1 MSAPKT
7 VPHTI
12 MFGKP
17 NQRIRDIK
25 QAMWTRTPTAPFN
38 REEFIMNYLMCT
50 MTCTMTCIMT
60 SFGVVGTEIVSV
72 KRYVNRSVIQFRYQ
86 TN

>member
-1 MSAPKT
+1 
-7 VPHTI
+7 
-12 MFGKP
+12 
-17 NQRIRDIK
+17 
-25 QAMWTRTPTAPFN
+25 
-38 REEFIMNYLMCT
+38 MNYLMCT

-86 TN
+86 TNQYMLSEYHDLTEDNTRQVYLKTALAHPGPIMDANDDGDFS